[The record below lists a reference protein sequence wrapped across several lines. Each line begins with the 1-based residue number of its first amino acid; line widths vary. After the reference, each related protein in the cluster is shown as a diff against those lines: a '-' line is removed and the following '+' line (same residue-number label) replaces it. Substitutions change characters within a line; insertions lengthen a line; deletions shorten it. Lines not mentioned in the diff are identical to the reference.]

1 MDGASGPAVRGS
13 TRTDCSTGKPSGARL
28 VISSARRGHAAAN
41 RASSAPASSRYS
53 KPSRTSSSSR
63 GRRCINSRSRVLPFD
78 SRMPSARAIVAATSR
93 WSRTGARSTKNT
105 PSGKLVCAAA
115 ATVKASRVLPT
126 PLGPVRVTRR
136 PSPPSCLRRFATSVV
151 SCSRPTSGVAGTGS
165 CAASPDDRLAVRV
178 PLALLWAA
186 ADRRKSRSVGVSPS
200 ALASSARVDG
210 RGVVRRPRSSAATA
224 STLSP
229 ARSASCS
236 CENPAANRNRR
247 SSPPNTPGW
256 TPYTRLP
263 AEVIAPRGL
272 WKQS

>member
-1 MDGASGPAVRGS
+1 MTRAAASSIASGRPSSRRHTSATASAFASPSANLGATACARSRNNCAASYSATPLAVDGASGPAVRGS

-115 ATVKASRVLPT
+115 ATVNASRVLPT
-126 PLGPVRVTRR
+126 PLGPVRVTRC
-136 PSPPSCLRRFATSVV
+136 PSPPSCLRRFATTAV
-151 SCSRPTSGVAGTGS
+151 SCSRPTSDVAGTGS
-165 CAASPDDRLAVRV
+165 
-178 PLALLWAA
+178 
-186 ADRRKSRSVGVSPS
+186 
-200 ALASSARVDG
+200 
-210 RGVVRRPRSSAATA
+210 
-224 STLSP
+224 
-229 ARSASCS
+229 
-236 CENPAANRNRR
+236 
-247 SSPPNTPGW
+247 
-256 TPYTRLP
+256 
-263 AEVIAPRGL
+263 
-272 WKQS
+272 